1 MRQFK
6 NTKKITERN
15 NISVNNY
22 LKEVNRYPMATVD
35 EEVTLAQRIR
45 QGGKEADKARKR
57 LVEANLRFVISVA
70 NQYHQPNMD
79 LSDLISEGNIGLIK
93 AAELFDETR
102 GFKFISYAVWWIR
115 QSISSA
121 ICENGRAIRLPL
133 NQQALLNKYFI
144 LMNKTIQKDQ
154 REPTPAEFAEFA
166 DISEYKASML
176 IEQNYKTLSMDAPL
190 SEDTGTS
197 IGDLVSS
204 GSKTDEPLDKESL
217 HQDIAAILNHIL
229 TAKER
234 EIILRSFGI
243 GCKEEG
249 LEDIGVSLGLSRERV
264 RQIIAKLLRAFPE
277 NLDEDNS
284 DLIYWFT
291 TYNFLKYPLFKKDGH
306 FRDLTF

>member
-45 QGGKEADKARKR
+45 QGGKEADKARQR
-57 LVEANLRFVISVA
+57 LIEANLRFVISVA

-93 AAELFDETR
+93 AAELFDDTR

-133 NQQALLNKYFI
+133 NQQALLSKYFI
-144 LMNKTIQKDQ
+144 LMNKTIQKEQ
-154 REPTPAEFAEFA
+154 REPTTAEFAEFA

-176 IEQNYKTLSMDAPL
+176 IEQNRKTLSMDAPL
-190 SEDTGTS
+190 SEDTETS
-197 IGDLVSS
+197 VGDLVPSRYR
-204 GSKTDEPLDKESL
+204 TDDSLDKESL

-249 LEDIGVSLGLSRERV
+249 LEEIGFSLGLSRERV
-264 RQIIAKLLRAFPE
+264 RQIREKALCKIRRSNKIGILAQYIR
-277 NLDEDNS
+277 
-284 DLIYWFT
+284 
-291 TYNFLKYPLFKKDGH
+291 
-306 FRDLTF
+306 

>member
-45 QGGKEADKARKR
+45 QGGKEADKARQR
-57 LVEANLRFVISVA
+57 LIEANLRFVISVA

-93 AAELFDETR
+93 AAELFDDTR

-133 NQQALLNKYFI
+133 NQQALLSKYFI
-144 LMNKTIQKDQ
+144 LMNKTIQKEQ
-154 REPTPAEFAEFA
+154 REPTTAEFAEFA

-176 IEQNYKTLSMDAPL
+176 IEQNHKTLSMDAPL
-190 SEDTGTS
+190 SEDTEIS
-197 IGDLVSS
+197 VGDLVPSRYR
-204 GSKTDEPLDKESL
+204 TDDSLDKESL

-249 LEDIGVSLGLSRERV
+249 LEEIGFSLGLSRERV
-264 RQIIAKLLRAFPE
+264 RQIREKALCKIRRSNKIGILAQYIR
-277 NLDEDNS
+277 
-284 DLIYWFT
+284 
-291 TYNFLKYPLFKKDGH
+291 
-306 FRDLTF
+306 

>member
-45 QGGKEADKARKR
+45 QGGKEADKARQR
-57 LVEANLRFVISVA
+57 LIESNLRFVISVA

-93 AAELFDETR
+93 AAELFDDTR

-133 NQQALLNKYFI
+133 NQQALLSKYFI
-144 LMNKTIQKDQ
+144 LMNKTIQKEQ
-154 REPTPAEFAEFA
+154 REPTTAEFAEFA

-176 IEQNYKTLSMDAPL
+176 IEQNHKTLSMDAPL
-190 SEDTGTS
+190 SEDTETS
-197 IGDLVSS
+197 VGDLVPSRYR
-204 GSKTDEPLDKESL
+204 TDDSLDKESL

-234 EIILRSFGI
+234 EIILHSFGI

-249 LEDIGVSLGLSRERV
+249 LEEIGFSLGLSRERV
-264 RQIIAKLLRAFPE
+264 RQIREKALCKIRRSNKIGILAQYIR
-277 NLDEDNS
+277 
-284 DLIYWFT
+284 
-291 TYNFLKYPLFKKDGH
+291 
-306 FRDLTF
+306 

>member
-6 NTKKITERN
+6 NTKNITKRS

-133 NQQALLNKYFI
+133 NQQALLSKYFI
-144 LMNKTIQKDQ
+144 LMNKTIQKEQ
-154 REPTPAEFAEFA
+154 REPTTAEFAEFA

-176 IEQNYKTLSMDAPL
+176 IEQNHKTLSMDAPL
-190 SEDTGTS
+190 SEDTETS
-197 IGDLVSS
+197 VGDLVPSRYR
-204 GSKTDEPLDKESL
+204 TDDSLDKESL

-249 LEDIGVSLGLSRERV
+249 LEEIGFSLGLSRERF
-264 RQIIAKLLRAFPE
+264 RQIREKALCKIRRSNKIGILAQYIR
-277 NLDEDNS
+277 
-284 DLIYWFT
+284 
-291 TYNFLKYPLFKKDGH
+291 
-306 FRDLTF
+306 

>member
-6 NTKKITERN
+6 NTKNITERS
-15 NISVNNY
+15 NISVNKY
-22 LKEVNRYPMATVD
+22 LKEVSRYPMVTVD
-35 EEVTLAQRIR
+35 EEVILAQKIR

-70 NQYHQPNMD
+70 NQYHQHNMD

-93 AAELFDETR
+93 TAERFDDTR

-115 QSISSA
+115 KSITSA
-121 ICENGRAIRLPL
+121 ICENGRIIRLPL
-133 NQQALLNKYFI
+133 NQQALLNMYSI
-144 LMNKTIQKDQ
+144 LLNETMQKEQRKPTI
-154 REPTPAEFAEFA
+154 AEFAEFA

-176 IEQNYKTLSMDAPL
+176 IEQDYKTLSMDAPL
-190 SEDTGTS
+190 SEDIGTYV
-197 IGDLVSS
+197 GDLVPSRYR
-204 GSKTDEPLDKESL
+204 TDDSLDKESL

-229 TAKER
+229 TAKKR

-264 RQIIAKLLRAFPE
+264 RQIREKALRTIRRSNKNGRLAQY
-277 NLDEDNS
+277 
-284 DLIYWFT
+284 I
-291 TYNFLKYPLFKKDGH
+291 
-306 FRDLTF
+306 

>member
-6 NTKKITERN
+6 NTKKITERS
-15 NISVNNY
+15 NISVNKY
-22 LKEVNRYPMATVD
+22 LKEVSRYPMVTVD
-35 EEVTLAQRIR
+35 EEVILAQRIR

-264 RQIIAKLLRAFPE
+264 RQIREKALRTIRRSNEIGRLAQY
-277 NLDEDNS
+277 
-284 DLIYWFT
+284 I
-291 TYNFLKYPLFKKDGH
+291 
-306 FRDLTF
+306 

>member
-6 NTKKITERN
+6 TTKNITERS

-115 QSISSA
+115 QSISTA

-133 NQQALLNKYFI
+133 NQKALLNKYFI

-166 DISEYKASML
+166 DITEYKASML

-190 SEDTGTS
+190 SEDTDTS
-197 IGDLVSS
+197 VGDLVPSPYR
-204 GSKTDEPLDKESL
+204 TDDSLDKESL

-229 TAKER
+229 TTKER

-264 RQIIAKLLRAFPE
+264 RQIREKALRTIRRSNKIGRLAQY
-277 NLDEDNS
+277 
-284 DLIYWFT
+284 I
-291 TYNFLKYPLFKKDGH
+291 
-306 FRDLTF
+306 

>member
-6 NTKKITERN
+6 TTKNITERS

-133 NQQALLNKYFI
+133 NQKALLNKYFI

-166 DISEYKASML
+166 DITEYKASML

-190 SEDTGTS
+190 SEDTDTS
-197 IGDLVSS
+197 VGDLVSS
-204 GSKTDEPLDKESL
+204 GSKTDESLDKESL
-217 HQDIAAILNHIL
+217 HQDITAILNHIL
-229 TAKER
+229 SAKER

-249 LEDIGVSLGLSRERV
+249 LEEIGLAFGLSKERV
-264 RQIIAKLLRAFPE
+264 RQIREKALRTIRRSNKIGRLAQY
-277 NLDEDNS
+277 
-284 DLIYWFT
+284 I
-291 TYNFLKYPLFKKDGH
+291 
-306 FRDLTF
+306 

>member
-45 QGGKEADKARKR
+45 QGGKEADKARQR
-57 LVEANLRFVISVA
+57 LIEANLRFVISVA

-93 AAELFDETR
+93 AAELFDDTR

-133 NQQALLNKYFI
+133 NQQALLSKYFI
-144 LMNKTIQKDQ
+144 LMNKTIQKEQ
-154 REPTPAEFAEFA
+154 REPTTAEFAEFA

-176 IEQNYKTLSMDAPL
+176 IEQNHKTLSMDAPL
-190 SEDTGTS
+190 SEDTETS
-197 IGDLVSS
+197 VGDLVPSRYR
-204 GSKTDEPLDKESL
+204 TDDSLDKESL

-249 LEDIGVSLGLSRERV
+249 LEEIGFSLGLSRERV
-264 RQIIAKLLRAFPE
+264 RQIREKA
-277 NLDEDNS
+277 
-284 DLIYWFT
+284 
-291 TYNFLKYPLFKKDGH
+291 LKRIRRSNKIGILAQYI
-306 FRDLTF
+306 

>member
-6 NTKKITERN
+6 TTKNITERS

-79 LSDLISEGNIGLIK
+79 LSYLISEGNIGLIK

-102 GFKFISYAVWWIR
+102 GFKFISYAVWCIR

-133 NQQALLNKYFI
+133 NQKALLNKYFI
-144 LMNKTIQKDQ
+144 LMNKTIQNDQ

-166 DISEYKASML
+166 DITENKASML

-190 SEDTGTS
+190 SEDIDTS
-197 IGDLVSS
+197 VGDLVPSPYR
-204 GSKTDEPLDKESL
+204 TDDSLDKESL

-229 TAKER
+229 SAKER

-249 LEDIGVSLGLSRERV
+249 LEEIGLAFGLSRERV
-264 RQIIAKLLRAFPE
+264 RQIREKALRTIRRSNKIGILE
-277 NLDEDNS
+277 QY
-284 DLIYWFT
+284 I
-291 TYNFLKYPLFKKDGH
+291 
-306 FRDLTF
+306 

>member
-6 NTKKITERN
+6 NTKKNTERN

-45 QGGKEADKARKR
+45 QGGKEADKARQR
-57 LVEANLRFVISVA
+57 LIEANLRFVISVA

-93 AAELFDETR
+93 AAELFDDTR

-121 ICENGRAIRLPL
+121 ICENGRDIRLPL
-133 NQQALLNKYFI
+133 NQQALLSKYFI
-144 LMNKTIQKDQ
+144 LMNKTIQKEQ
-154 REPTPAEFAEFA
+154 REPTTAEFAEFA

-176 IEQNYKTLSMDAPL
+176 IEQNHKTLSMDAPL
-190 SEDTGTS
+190 SEDTETS
-197 IGDLVSS
+197 VGDLVPSRYR
-204 GSKTDEPLDKESL
+204 TDDSLDKESL

-229 TAKER
+229 TTKER

-249 LEDIGVSLGLSRERV
+249 LEEIGFSLGLSRERV
-264 RQIIAKLLRAFPE
+264 RQIREKALCKIRRSNKIGILAQYIR
-277 NLDEDNS
+277 
-284 DLIYWFT
+284 
-291 TYNFLKYPLFKKDGH
+291 
-306 FRDLTF
+306 

>member
-6 NTKKITERN
+6 NTKNITERS
-15 NISVNNY
+15 NISVNKY
-22 LKEVNRYPMATVD
+22 LKEVSRYPMVTVD
-35 EEVTLAQRIR
+35 EEVILAQKIR
-45 QGGKEADKARKR
+45 QGGKEADKARQR

-70 NQYHQPNMD
+70 NQYHQHNMD

-176 IEQNYKTLSMDAPL
+176 IEQNHRTLPMDAPL
-190 SEDTGTS
+190 SEDTETS
-197 IGDLVSS
+197 VGDLVPSRYR
-204 GSKTDEPLDKESL
+204 TDDSLDKESL

-249 LEDIGVSLGLSRERV
+249 LEEIGFSLGLSRERV
-264 RQIIAKLLRAFPE
+264 RQIREKALCKIRRSNKIGILAQYIR
-277 NLDEDNS
+277 
-284 DLIYWFT
+284 
-291 TYNFLKYPLFKKDGH
+291 
-306 FRDLTF
+306 

>member
-6 NTKKITERN
+6 STQNITERS

-22 LKEVNRYPMATVD
+22 LKEVNRYPMATAD
-35 EEVTLAQRIR
+35 EEVALAQKIK
-45 QGGKEADKARKR
+45 QGGKEAEKARQR

-70 NQYHQPNMD
+70 NQYHQHNMD

-93 AAELFDETR
+93 AAERFDDTR

-115 QSISSA
+115 QSITSA
-121 ICENGRAIRLPL
+121 ICENGRIIRLPL
-133 NQQALLNKYFI
+133 NQQALLNMYSI
-144 LMNKTIQKDQ
+144 LLNETMQTEQRKPTI
-154 REPTPAEFAEFA
+154 AEFAELA
-166 DISEYKASML
+166 GISENKASML

-190 SEDTGTS
+190 SEDTETS
-197 IGDLVSS
+197 VGDLVSS
-204 GSKTDEPLDKESL
+204 GSNTDDSLDKESL

-249 LEDIGVSLGLSRERV
+249 LDEIGFALGLSRGRV
-264 RQIIAKLLRAFPE
+264 RQM
-277 NLDEDNS
+277 
-284 DLIYWFT
+284 
-291 TYNFLKYPLFKKDGH
+291 LKKAISTIRRSNKIGILAQYI
-306 FRDLTF
+306 R

>member
-45 QGGKEADKARKR
+45 QGGKEADKARQR
-57 LVEANLRFVISVA
+57 LIEANLRFVISVA

-93 AAELFDETR
+93 AAELFDDTR

-144 LMNKTIQKDQ
+144 LMNKTIQKEQ
-154 REPTPAEFAEFA
+154 REPTTAEFAEFA

-176 IEQNYKTLSMDAPL
+176 IEQNHKTLSMDAPL
-190 SEDTGTS
+190 SEDTETS
-197 IGDLVSS
+197 VGDLVPSRYR
-204 GSKTDEPLDKESL
+204 TDDSLDKESL

-234 EIILRSFGI
+234 KIILRSFGI

-249 LEDIGVSLGLSRERV
+249 LEEIGFSLGLSRERV
-264 RQIIAKLLRAFPE
+264 RQIREKALCKIRRSNKIGILAQYIR
-277 NLDEDNS
+277 
-284 DLIYWFT
+284 
-291 TYNFLKYPLFKKDGH
+291 
-306 FRDLTF
+306 

>member
-6 NTKKITERN
+6 NTKNITERS
-15 NISVNNY
+15 NISVNKY
-22 LKEVNRYPMATVD
+22 LKEVSRYPMVTVD
-35 EEVTLAQRIR
+35 EEVILAQKIR
-45 QGGKEADKARKR
+45 QGGKEADKARQR

-70 NQYHQPNMD
+70 NQYHQPDMD

-93 AAELFDETR
+93 AAERFDDTR

-121 ICENGRAIRLPL
+121 ICENGRIIRLPL
-133 NQQALLNKYFI
+133 NQQALLNMYSI
-144 LMNKTIQKDQ
+144 LLKETMQTEQRKPTI
-154 REPTPAEFAEFA
+154 AEFAEFA
-166 DISEYKASML
+166 NISENKASIL
-176 IEQNYKTLSMDAPL
+176 IEQTNKTLSMDAPL

-197 IGDLVSS
+197 VGDLVPSRYR
-204 GSKTDEPLDKESL
+204 TDDSLDKESL

-264 RQIIAKLLRAFPE
+264 RQIREKALRTIRRS
-277 NLDEDNS
+277 NKIGRLS
-284 DLIYWFT
+284 QYI
-291 TYNFLKYPLFKKDGH
+291 
-306 FRDLTF
+306 

>member
-45 QGGKEADKARKR
+45 QGGKEADKARQR
-57 LVEANLRFVISVA
+57 LIEANLRFVISVA

-93 AAELFDETR
+93 AAELFDDTR
-102 GFKFISYAVWWIR
+102 GFKFISYAVLWIR

-133 NQQALLNKYFI
+133 NQQALLSKYFI
-144 LMNKTIQKDQ
+144 LMNKTIQKEQ
-154 REPTPAEFAEFA
+154 REPTTAEFAEFA

-176 IEQNYKTLSMDAPL
+176 IEQNHKTLSMDAPL
-190 SEDTGTS
+190 SEDTETS
-197 IGDLVSS
+197 VGDLVPSRYR
-204 GSKTDEPLDKESL
+204 TDDSLDKESL

-249 LEDIGVSLGLSRERV
+249 LEEIGFSLGLSRERV
-264 RQIIAKLLRAFPE
+264 RQIREKALCKIRRSNKIGILAQYIR
-277 NLDEDNS
+277 
-284 DLIYWFT
+284 
-291 TYNFLKYPLFKKDGH
+291 
-306 FRDLTF
+306 